1 MTIVKMILSLPL
13 LSALL
18 WGCGARE
25 TIAPDTEILE
35 AQYAYFPLRIGRYT
49 EYSVDSIVYDFA
61 TGGGTQRSMSRT
73 FVREQVID
81 TLRDNTGALQ
91 YRIERYERRDAKKAW
106 QLVSVGTAARN
117 KTQAIRTENNLRFLS
132 LVFPLNRRSEWN
144 GLIWLNADREIE
156 IAGERMRPFSNWR
169 FEVDSIDVPQ
179 KIGSF
184 QFDSVLV
191 VTEADDTNIIERR
204 FSKAR
209 YAMGVGLV
217 SKEQLILDSQ
227 YCNKPQPPSDC
238 ATKPW
243 VEKAEKGYILKQ
255 TILEYN

>member
-1 MTIVKMILSLPL
+1 MIVQKIKPSLFFLCFL
-13 LSALL
+13 LAA
-18 WGCGARE
+18 CGGRE
-25 TIAPDTEILE
+25 IVAPDALE
-35 AQYAYFPLRIGRYT
+35 AQYDYFPLRIGRSAV
-49 EYSVDSIVYDFA
+49 YSVDSIVYDFA
-61 TGGGTQRSMSRT
+61 AGGGTQRIASRT
-73 FVREQVID
+73 FVRERVAD

-91 YRIERYERRDAKKAW
+91 YLIERYERRDPKQAW
-106 QLVSVGTAARN
+106 QLTGVGTATRN
-117 KTQAIRTENNLRFLS
+117 KTQAGRTENNLRFLN
-132 LVFPLNRRSEWN
+132 LVFPLSRRSAWN
-144 GLIWLNADREIE
+144 GLVWIDADREIE

-179 KIGSF
+179 KIGTF
-184 QFDSVLV
+184 RFDSVLV